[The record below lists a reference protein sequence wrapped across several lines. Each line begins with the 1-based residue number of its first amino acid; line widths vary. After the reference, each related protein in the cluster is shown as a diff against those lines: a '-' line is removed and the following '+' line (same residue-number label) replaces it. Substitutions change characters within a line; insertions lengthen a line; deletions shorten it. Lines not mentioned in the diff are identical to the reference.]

1 MDFVQCR
8 CLDTKWHNDMLE
20 HLFHSTG
27 FAFVFHLLANA
38 RTCRAVYKSI
48 LHLAFKYEDRLI
60 TKWTCKKGEKAQT
73 YAVCKIGKRLE
84 YKKYSRR
91 T

>member
-1 MDFVQCR
+1 MGFVQCR

-27 FAFVFHLLANA
+27 FVFVFHLLANA

-48 LHLAFKYEDRLI
+48 LHLDFMYKNRLI
-60 TKWTCKKGEKAQT
+60 TKRACKK
-73 YAVCKIGKRLE
+73 
-84 YKKYSRR
+84 RR
-91 T
+91 KSSNIRCVK